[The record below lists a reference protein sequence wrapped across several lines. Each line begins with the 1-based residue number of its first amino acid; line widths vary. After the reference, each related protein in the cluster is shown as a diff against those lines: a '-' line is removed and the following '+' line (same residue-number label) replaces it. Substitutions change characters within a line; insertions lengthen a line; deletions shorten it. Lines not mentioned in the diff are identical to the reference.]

1 MNIKKFTS
9 QKLLPWFLPLMAI
22 AVSLVLIL
30 GNNLGAI
37 AQGRMADPLPSWN
50 EGKPKQTI
58 IQFVQDVTDPNS
70 KNYLPLRDR
79 VAVFDNDGTLW
90 QEKPIYVQLAFVI
103 DQIKILAPQH
113 PEWKTEEPFRTLL
126 NDPNPDLKSLQ
137 STENL
142 MKLLLTTHTGM
153 NQTEFETQVKQF
165 FKTAQHPR
173 FKQPYTQLIYQPMV
187 ELVGY
192 LKLNDFD
199 VYICSGGGIDFI
211 RAISEDAYGIPPEN
225 VIGSAVQKTFEIT
238 AKGANFIRQPKLVE
252 PINDKAGKPVNID
265 RYIGKIPAIAVG
277 NSDGDIQM
285 LQYTDSNPKP
295 NLELLLNHDDL
306 EREYNY
312 NTGTEKALILA
323 PKNDWIIVSIKE
335 DFKRVFPLSIST
347 TNLSF

>member
-1 MNIKKFTS
+1 MNIKQLTS
-9 QKLLPWFLPLMAI
+9 QKSLPSFLSVIVI
-22 AVSLVLIL
+22 AVSLFLIL
-30 GNNLGAI
+30 GNNLQI
-37 AQGRMADPLPSWN
+37 MAQGRISDPLPSWN

-58 IQFVQDVTDPNS
+58 IQFVQDVTNPNS
-70 KNYLPLRDR
+70 KNYLPLGDR

-90 QEKPIYVQLAFVI
+90 QEKPLYVQLAFLL

-113 PEWKTEEPFRTLL
+113 PEWKTEEPFKTLL
-126 NDPNPDLKSLQ
+126 TDPNPDLKSLS

-142 MKLLLTTHTGM
+142 MKLVIATHTGM
-153 NQTEFETQVKQF
+153 SQTEFENQVKQF

-238 AKGANFIRQPKLVE
+238 AKGTDFVRQPKLVE
-252 PINDKAGKPVNID
+252 PINDKEGKPVNID
-265 RYIGKIPAIAVG
+265 RYIGKKPAIAVG

-285 LQYTDSNPKP
+285 LQYTDSNPKLD
-295 NLELLLNHDDL
+295 LELLLHHDDL
-306 EREYNY
+306 EREYDY
-312 NTGTEKALILA
+312 NTGTEKALALA
-323 PKNDWIIVSIKE
+323 KENDWTVISLKK
-335 DFKRVFPLSIST
+335 DFKRVFPFSI
-347 TNLSF
+347 L